1 MLPSFIH
8 LRTHSAYSLAE
19 GMLPIPKLVA
29 HAVQLQ
35 QPAIAIT
42 DSFNTYG
49 ALEFAEAAR
58 AAGVQ
63 PIIGAQVMLAEY
75 AHDGEGNGAYKDQ
88 DHKEYGAGNRGGD
101 DGVGEVVLLA
111 QNEVGWRNLAHLLSS
126 ALLRAEKHPAISL
139 AELEVDGGALCGGL
153 ILLTGGARRGFIAAP
168 LADDKP
174 QVAEARLQRLLP
186 LFADR
191 LYIEVQRHHLPDEA
205 AAEGGLLDLAYDKG
219 LGLVA
224 TNDCYFAKR
233 DEAEAH
239 SILLCISQG
248 TTLDNPE
255 RRQET
260 EEHYLKSSEEMGA
273 LFADLPEALAN
284 SVAIAQRCAFAPR
297 SRRDSP
303 MLPAFAVPPAYKT
316 KTEAKTRAK
325 TEAQTGAKPE
335 DKSED
340 KSDSQAQYLYALA
353 KEGLAKRLT
362 IHKPSVSDQEYE
374 ARLDY
379 ELKIISQMG
388 FAGYFLIVAD
398 FINWARD
405 NDIPVGPGRGSGA
418 GSLVSF
424 ALGITDLDPM
434 RWGLLFERFLNP
446 ERISMPDFD
455 IDFCQN
461 RRDEVI
467 AYVQEKYG
475 KDRVAQII
483 TFGSLHARAALRDVG
498 RVLGMSYGQ
507 VDRIAKLIP
516 INPINPIKLDQVVK
530 EEDELK
536 QAIKADEQVANL
548 VRISG
553 QIEGLLRH
561 SSTHAAGVVIGD
573 RPLID
578 LVPLTRDY
586 RSDILVTQF
595 NMKSV
600 EDAGLVKFDFLGLK
614 TLTVQQETMR
624 LLAQKNIT
632 IDLAQIPLDDEASFA
647 MLGEGDTAGLFQL
660 ESDGMR
666 DVLRRLKPDRFED
679 IIAVVA
685 LYRPGPMENIPDYI
699 ARKHDPKKVKSLHPM
714 LDALLAETYGIMIYQ
729 EQAQLAAQ
737 IVAGYSLGEADI
749 LRRAMSKKD
758 KKVMQAQRSQFI
770 KGAAQNNLAQHA
782 AGNIFD
788 QISAFA
794 GYGFNKSHAAAYALI
809 AWQTAWLKCHHT
821 AEFMAALMTFDANN
835 TDKLALARQDCVN
848 HDIKVLP
855 PSVNDSDAVFT
866 TTETK
871 AGSIAIRYGLGAI
884 RNVGKEAMVGV
895 VDERRANGRFA
906 SLENFISR
914 AAPHL
919 NRKLLEFLIKS
930 GALDGFGHSRSAL
943 MAGLEH
949 LTAFAVSVRIDMESS
964 QDKLFAGGDDMGLSI
979 AAAPEWEMQ
988 EKLEYEREALGFYLS
1003 AHPFD
1008 AYAEALQKHNIDLT
1022 LAHQIETRVRQNES
1036 GRVGLNCA
1044 GVILS
1049 KRKRLAHNGGHY
1061 AFLQISDS
1069 SGMFEVVIF
1078 AELFSEVEH
1087 MLQARTPVILRIE
1100 GKLEAGRLR
1109 LQATK
1114 IRLLDDVLKEKTPV
1128 KPKTLQVQVSH
1139 TCSAETL
1146 QAFIGGVNRVAKGK
1160 DRLELEIH
1168 SLTGGNGTAQIHAT
1182 DFTASPAK
1190 YNFTADF
1197 SKFAKTLDGV
1207 VVREVYG
1214 NTDNANE
1221 DTPAVH

>member
-1 MLPSFIH
+1 MPPSFIH

-19 GMLPIPKLVA
+19 GMLPIAKLVA
-29 HAVQLQ
+29 HAAQHG

-58 AAGVQ
+58 NAGVQ
-63 PIIGAQVMLAEY
+63 PIIGAQVMLAEESRE
-75 AHDGEGNGAYKDQ
+75 GEGNGAYKD
-88 DHKEYGAGNRGGD
+88 HNTRED

-111 QNEVGWRNLAHLLSS
+111 QNEMGWRNLSRLMSS

-139 AELEVDGGALCGGL
+139 AELEADNGDLCAGL
-153 ILLTGGARRGFIAAP
+153 IVLTGGARRGFIAAP

-174 QVAEARLQRLLP
+174 HVAEARLQRLLP
-186 LFADR
+186 LFKDR
-191 LYIEVQRHHLPDEA
+191 LYIELQRHHLPDEA

-219 LGLVA
+219 LGLLA

-260 EEHYLKSSEEMGA
+260 EEHYLKSSEEMQA
-273 LFADLPEALAN
+273 LFSDLPEAIAN
-284 SVAIAQRCAFAPR
+284 SVAIAQRCAFAPE

-303 MLPAFAVPPAYKT
+303 MLPAFAVPEAYK
-316 KTEAKTRAK
+316 
-325 TEAQTGAKPE
+325 AQNKNKGEGKGE
-335 DKSED
+335 SDGKNEG
-340 KSDSQAQYLYALA
+340 KNEGKNDSQTEYLHALA

-362 IHKPSVSDQEYE
+362 IHKPSVSDQDYE
-374 ARLDY
+374 GRLNY

-405 NDIPVGPGRGSGA
+405 NNIPVGPGRGSGA

-467 AYVQEKYG
+467 TYVQDKYG

-516 INPINPIKLDQVVK
+516 INPINPIKLEQVVK

-536 QAIKADEQVANL
+536 QAIKSDEQVANL

-624 LLAQKNIT
+624 LLAKKGIT
-632 IDLAQIPLDDEASFA
+632 IDLAQIPLDDEKSFA

-699 ARKHDPKKVKSLHPM
+699 ARKHNPQKVKSLHPM

-770 KGAAQNNLAQHA
+770 KGAAKNNLAQHT

-835 TDKLALARQDCVN
+835 TDKLAFAREDCVN
-848 HDIKVLP
+848 HNIEVLP

-866 TTETK
+866 ATETK
-871 AGSIAIRYGLGAI
+871 AKDKTTTAIRYGLGAI

-895 VDERRANGRFA
+895 VEERLANGAFA

-930 GALDGFGHSRSAL
+930 GALDGFGYSRAAL

-949 LTAFAVSVRIDMESS
+949 LTAFAVSVRIDMESA
-964 QDKLFAGGDDMGLSI
+964 QDKLFTGGDDMGLSI
-979 AAAPEWEMQ
+979 ADAPEWEMQ
-988 EKLEYEREALGFYLS
+988 DKLEYEREALGFYLS

-1022 LAHQIETRVRQNES
+1022 LAHQIESRVMQNES

-1044 GVILS
+1044 GVIIS

-1069 SGMFEVVIF
+1069 SGMFEVVT
-1078 AELFSEVEH
+1078 FSELYSEAEH

-1114 IRLLDDVLKEKTPV
+1114 IRLLDEVLKEKTPT
-1128 KPKTLQVQVSH
+1128 KPRTLHVQVSH
-1139 TCSAETL
+1139 TCSAENL
-1146 QAFIGGVNRVAKGK
+1146 EALIGGVKRVAKGN
-1160 DRLELEIH
+1160 DRLQLEVH
-1168 SLTGGNGTAQIHAT
+1168 ALTGGNGTAQIHAT
-1182 DFTASPAK
+1182 DFTDSGER
-1190 YNFTADF
+1190 YDFTADF
-1197 SKFAKTLDGV
+1197 RKFAKTLDGV
-1207 VVREVYG
+1207 VVRETYG
-1214 NTDNANE
+1214 DSDNE
-1221 DTPAVH
+1221 ETETLH